1 MRSKPSWQPSSRS
14 ALRRPPGRRS
24 RLGWLAAR
32 PRAWQ
37 PSRTAIAGLLLAGT
51 AVTFWRYVYF
61 FRDPNRTTPT
71 GRNIV
76 APADGK
82 IVYVR
87 EFNDG
92 VVPIAIK
99 GRKQIRLLELTR
111 GPVTVRSGHIIG
123 IYMTLWDV
131 HVNRSPTDGLV
142 EQVSYH
148 GTARNRSMAVFGV
161 QALLSGRP
169 SPAVM
174 GHVLENERNTI
185 CIRGDTNVCV
195 VQIADFYVNKVQCWV
210 RAGQRIRKGERIGR
224 IVMGSQVD
232 VLIQDREGLQVLVR
246 QGDVVK
252 AGETVIAS
260 Y

>member
-1 MRSKPSWQPSSRS
+1 LS
-14 ALRRPPGRRS
+14 LPPGRRC
-24 RLGWLAAR
+24 RHGRLAAR
-32 PRAWQ
+32 
-37 PSRTAIAGLLLAGT
+37 SRTRRASSKTIAGLLLAGVGV
-51 AVTFWRYVYF
+51 AFWRYVYF
-61 FRDPNRTTPT
+61 FRDPDRTTPT

-82 IVYVR
+82 VVYVR
-87 EFNDG
+87 KFNDG

-99 GRKQIRLLELTR
+99 RRKQIRLLELTR
-111 GPVTVRSGHIIG
+111 GPVPLRSGYVIG

-148 GTARNRSMAVFGV
+148 GTRRNRSMALFGV

-169 SPAVM
+169 SPALM
-174 GHVLENERNTI
+174 GHILENERNTI
-185 CIRGDTNVCV
+185 CIRGDIDLCV

-210 RAGQRIRKGERIGR
+210 REGQRVRKGERIGR
-224 IVMGSQVD
+224 ITMGSQVD
-232 VLIQDREGLQVLVR
+232 VLIQDGEGLQVLVG
-246 QGDVVK
+246 QGDLVK

>member
-1 MRSKPSWQPSSRS
+1 V
-14 ALRRPPGRRS
+14 RRS
-24 RLGWLAAR
+24 PRGRLDAR
-32 PRAWQ
+32 PRVRRA
-37 PSRTAIAGLLLAGT
+37 SSKTIAGLLLAGVGV
-51 AVTFWRYVYF
+51 ALWRYVYF

-71 GRNIV
+71 GKNIV

-82 IVYVR
+82 VVYVR

-111 GPVTVRSGHIIG
+111 GPIPLRSGYIIG

-142 EQVSYH
+142 EQVRHH

-174 GHVLENERNTI
+174 GHILENERNTI
-185 CIRGDTNVCV
+185 SIRGDTDVCV

-210 RAGQRIRKGERIGR
+210 RAGQRVRKGERIGR

-232 VLIQDREGLQVLVR
+232 VLIQHREGLQVLVR

-252 AGETVIAS
+252 AGETVIAT